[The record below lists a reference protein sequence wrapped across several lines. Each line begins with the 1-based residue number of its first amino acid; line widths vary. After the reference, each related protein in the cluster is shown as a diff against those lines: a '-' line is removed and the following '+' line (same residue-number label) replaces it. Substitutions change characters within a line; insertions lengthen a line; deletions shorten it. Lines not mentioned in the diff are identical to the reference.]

1 MCRCQINTGVTPAP
15 QVSLEH
21 GMAPPPSLL
30 LSALIHPFPTVRSRS
45 SSGPGHFFFS
55 PFCLHTFNT
64 PQPFTA
70 SCLWPMATATEKLFL
85 PGHPVPFPRQDPP
98 YPPCIRS
105 STDKQCLVMPRFV
118 LNRYS
123 QIQPQ
128 LPHPTFKLSR
138 LFQHIQRNLL

>member
-1 MCRCQINTGVTPAP
+1 MQVPDKHRGHPSPPGLLGARHGTSSFSPPLCSHTPLPNGEITQQLGAR
-15 QVSLEH
+15 
-21 GMAPPPSLL
+21 
-30 LSALIHPFPTVRSRS
+30 T
-45 SSGPGHFFFS
+45 FFFS